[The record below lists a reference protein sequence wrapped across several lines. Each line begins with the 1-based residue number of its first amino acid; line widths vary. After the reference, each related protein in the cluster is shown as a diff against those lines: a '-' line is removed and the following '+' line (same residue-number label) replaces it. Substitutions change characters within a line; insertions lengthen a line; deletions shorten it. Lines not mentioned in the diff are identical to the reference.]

1 MNAHRRTHAIVGPC
15 EFRLRAT
22 APVALFSLLCC
33 IMGGM
38 AAAQPLLLDDFSG
51 TDGVSVFGTRWQGF
65 TDRVMGGRSEIQAGY
80 REHDGGHALYMQGPV
95 RLENNGGFI
104 QVRLPL
110 GANREGF
117 DASAYAGVAI
127 TLRGR
132 PGPYFLHI
140 RNHETQRVWQYYRA
154 ALEVDEHW
162 QRLVVSFADFD
173 SEHLRGALDTRQLRS
188 LAIVA
193 YGEAFE
199 AELEISRL
207 ELVPAADTP

>member
-1 MNAHRRTHAIVGPC
+1 
-15 EFRLRAT
+15 
-22 APVALFSLLCC
+22 
-33 IMGGM
+33 M
-38 AAAQPLLLDDFSG
+38 AAAQALLLDDFSD

-80 REHDGGHALYMQGPV
+80 RAHDGGHALYMQGPV

-110 GANREGF
+110 ATSGEGF

-127 TLRGR
+127 TLRGS

-154 ALEVDEHW
+154 VLEVDEQW

-199 AELEISRL
+199 AELEIARL
-207 ELVPAADTP
+207 ELVPAGTP

>member
-1 MNAHRRTHAIVGPC
+1 MGP
-15 EFRLRAT
+15 
-22 APVALFSLLCC
+22 
-33 IMGGM
+33 M
-38 AAAQPLLLDDFSG
+38 ACAEPLLLDDFSN
-51 TDGVSVFGTRWQGF
+51 TDGLSVFGSRWQGF

-95 RLENNGGFI
+95 RLDNNGGFI

-110 GANREGF
+110 GTTREGF

-162 QRLVVSFADFD
+162 QRLVVDFSKFD
-173 SEHLRGALDTRQLRS
+173 SEHLRSALDPRQLRS

-207 ELVPAADTP
+207 ELIPTVTQ

>member
-1 MNAHRRTHAIVGPC
+1 MHSDCTPWQIFVSVLFCGIIGNMAIA
-15 EFRLRAT
+15 E
-22 APVALFSLLCC
+22 
-33 IMGGM
+33 
-38 AAAQPLLLDDFSG
+38 PLLLDDFAN
-51 TDGVSVFGTRWQGF
+51 TDGVSVLGTRWQGF

-80 REHDGGHALYMQGPV
+80 REHDGGHSLYMQGPV

-110 GANREGF
+110 GTSREGF

-132 PGPYFLHI
+132 PGPYYLHI
-140 RNHETQRVWQYYRA
+140 RNQQTQRVWHYYRA
-154 ALEVDEHW
+154 ALEVTEHW
-162 QRLVVSFADFD
+162 QRVVVAFSDFD
-173 SEHLRGALDTRQLRS
+173 SEHLRAPLDLRQLRS

-199 AELEISRL
+199 AELEIARL
-207 ELVPAADTP
+207 EFVPAGTH

>member
-1 MNAHRRTHAIVGPC
+1 MGSMAIA
-15 EFRLRAT
+15 E
-22 APVALFSLLCC
+22 
-33 IMGGM
+33 
-38 AAAQPLLLDDFSG
+38 PLLLDDFSN

-65 TDRVMGGRSEIQAGY
+65 TDRVMGGRSEIQVGY

-110 GANREGF
+110 GANREDF
-117 DASAYAGVAI
+117 DAGAYAGVAI

-154 ALEVDEHW
+154 VLEVDEHW
-162 QRLVVSFADFD
+162 QRLVVDFSEFD
-173 SEHLRGALDTRQLRS
+173 SAHRSGPLDTRQLRS

-199 AELEISRL
+199 AELEIARL
-207 ELVPAADTP
+207 EFLPTATQ